1 METVR
6 IEVHTICKREGVR
19 SESVMRERSP
29 SSAELQQDVDMVLVF
44 KETVESNNVS
54 M

>member
-1 METVR
+1 MG
-6 IEVHTICKREGVR
+6 EG
-19 SESVMRERSP
+19 SP
-29 SSAELQQDVDMVLVF
+29 SSAELQQDVDVVLVF